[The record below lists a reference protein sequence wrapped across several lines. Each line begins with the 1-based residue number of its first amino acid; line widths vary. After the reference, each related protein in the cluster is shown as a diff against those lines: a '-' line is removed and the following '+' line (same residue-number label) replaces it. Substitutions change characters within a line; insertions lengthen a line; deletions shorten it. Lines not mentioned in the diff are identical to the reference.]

1 MFCWD
6 ADSCNERYE
15 DHQYW
20 MSSTKWAPEMA
31 QGGIFATDGS
41 SAWGTANRIYIKC
54 VALWCR
60 SAAPAAC
67 SLTQSGSLQ
76 VLLV

>member
-6 ADSCNERYE
+6 ADSCNERYQ

-41 SAWGTANRIYIKC
+41 SAWGQANRIYIKC
-54 VALWCR
+54 VPRAALR
-60 SAAPAAC
+60 AGP
-67 SLTQSGSLQ
+67 LTRVATWLT
-76 VLLV
+76 

>member
-6 ADSCNERYE
+6 EPSCNERYE

-20 MSSTKWAPEMA
+20 MSSTKWTSTMA

-41 SAWGTANRIYIKC
+41 SPWGNANRIYIKC
-54 VALWCR
+54 V
-60 SAAPAAC
+60 
-67 SLTQSGSLQ
+67 
-76 VLLV
+76 

>member
-41 SAWGTANRIYIKC
+41 SAWGQANRIYIKC
-54 VALWCR
+54 VALV
-60 SAAPAAC
+60 AC
-67 SLTQSGSLQ
+67 TARVAHSLTQSGSQ